1 MKSTEEKLS
10 KLNKDLEK
18 AKTFLLDNIKEIDSP
33 IHIYTHLD
41 ADGLSSGAIL
51 GKALYRESLPFQ
63 ITVLR
68 QLEKSEIQNISNKIR
83 DNNGFLIFCDLGS
96 GQYLELQKNLI
107 KNKSFTSFLI
117 LDHHLPQDISNKE
130 EIDSIRE
137 IHRNTSSWHINPYF
151 FDIDGSKEI
160 SAAGLCYYFS
170 KCLNSLNLDLSPI
183 AIVGAIGDIQ
193 NQYINKS
200 FQGLNSLI
208 LEDAKNSGLIEVVND
223 LNFSALKP
231 INEAIAYSSEIK
243 LPGLT
248 KNAAK
253 TLVFLKTLG
262 ILIENSEGN
271 VKTLNELNQAEK
283 QKISS
288 AIIEYTSLKLDLEPS
303 NIINKLIINRYLL
316 KEEVIHSELH
326 DAREFSYLLNA
337 CGRTY
342 NASLGIAIA
351 MGDRKEI
358 YKQSKEVRQNYRKL
372 LHESLY
378 WIENKEKIQQKEYI
392 QYFFG
397 ENVIPESI
405 IGTITSI
412 LILENIHGID
422 KSKPIFGLAKRK
434 NENVYKV
441 SGRAHEKIV
450 KKGVNLSEAIR
461 EACIHLNLDILGGGH
476 PPAAGTKIPVD
487 TVESFL
493 ENCNLAIQNQLKH
506 IKS

>member
-107 KNKSFTSFLI
+107 KNKNFTSFLI

-223 LNFSALKP
+223 LNFSALRP

-288 AIIEYTSLKLDLEPS
+288 AIIEYASLKLDLEPS
-303 NIINKLIINRYLL
+303 YIINKLIINRYIL

-372 LHESLY
+372 LQESLY

-412 LILENIHGID
+412 LIFENIHGID

-434 NENVYKV
+434 DENVYKV

-461 EACIHLNLDILGGGH
+461 EACIHLSLDVLGGGH

-487 TVESFL
+487 AVESFL